1 MLLLWCKEVRKMYY
15 KFTSDITRFGPILT
29 PYIIE
34 IDDYY
39 VRYSRRNKNLLN
51 KDKITIPIDII
62 SSVDINASILG
73 TTLTINGY
81 GMASIE
87 IRKLNI
93 QDAYAIQEIINN
105 RRSEILKE
113 K

>member
-1 MLLLWCKEVRKMYY
+1 MYY